1 MARMVPGSMSRRRR
15 ATTLTIAVGLV
26 AAGVVSST
34 AIAKPKPGTAVKTF
48 CSDSKGLA
56 TLNSKTA
63 KDITSGVDITSPGYV
78 SKQFNASLALLHVMY
93 LHSPAA
99 ILPTTKQYVNAYIDY
114 GRQIAETNWKLQ
126 PKDPAEQK
134 IVTDATLA
142 YGPVATSDLPKLD
155 SFVKKTCGFGLNLI
169 TSPK

>member
-1 MARMVPGSMSRRRR
+1 MARMVLGSTSRRRP
-15 ATTLTIAVGLV
+15 ATTLAIAAALV
-26 AAGVVSST
+26 AACVASSS
-34 AIAKPKPGTAVKTF
+34 AVAKPKPGGAVKAF

-56 TLNSKTA
+56 ALNSKTA
-63 KDITSGVDITSPGYV
+63 KDIASGVDITSPGYV
-78 SKQFNASLALLHVMY
+78 VKQFNASLAVLHVMY

-114 GRQIAETNWKLQ
+114 GRQIAEANWKLQ
-126 PKDPAEQK
+126 PQDPAEQK

-142 YGPVATSDLPKLD
+142 YAPVATADLPKLD
-155 SFVKKTCGFGLNLI
+155 TFVKKTCGFGLNLV